1 MLDSMLQAGFVRR
14 LVIGLLIV
22 LVMLTPGCAR
32 SIKDSA
38 REPVSIES
46 LHEKGRPESSRPTA
60 LELQARLMSY
70 ADRYLAK
77 VSQATT
83 NYEKK
88 VKTRE
93 AKNFAQS
100 TFIFPD
106 LAVIGIAAGNDPA
119 SDLIDMVVFASLQR
133 EVLEAGWA
141 REILGSHSVEL
152 IAVQKNLEEQI
163 WRLAREILSPI
174 QQTELRQLIEAWRKA
189 NPQQRFVTSV
199 RFDDV
204 AILRGRNEISHAL
217 SDSIGLLAPID
228 QAVREAQG
236 IRLLAERG
244 AYIMQHIPPLLL
256 AQARYVVHEQ
266 VSPEQ
271 MDGLVRDF
279 SALSGSVAD
288 AQKAFAGLPQFI
300 TKEREALLH
309 EWDKRQDSLAALLAS
324 TAPVFEA
331 GKGMSADLRETVA
344 MLEKLLQSYEKSGTV
359 INDTIER
366 SQALVRYMDSTP
378 PFDPTKLLA
387 TLDALIRLG
396 QEIDHLAARLQTT
409 AGQNLELAVFSSYER
424 LLNAFFWRLL
434 LLVAAILA
442 LILIYRY
449 LSQRYLGGSRPGQ
462 NQS

>member
-1 MLDSMLQAGFVRR
+1 M
-14 LVIGLLIV
+14 
-22 LVMLTPGCAR
+22 
-32 SIKDSA
+32 
-38 REPVSIES
+38 
-46 LHEKGRPESSRPTA
+46 
-60 LELQARLMSY
+60 
-70 ADRYLAK
+70 
-77 VSQATT
+77 
-83 NYEKK
+83 
-88 VKTRE
+88 
-93 AKNFAQS
+93 
-100 TFIFPD
+100 
-106 LAVIGIAAGNDPA
+106 
-119 SDLIDMVVFASLQR
+119 
-133 EVLEAGWA
+133 
-141 REILGSHSVEL
+141 
-152 IAVQKNLEEQI
+152 
-163 WRLAREILSPI
+163 
-174 QQTELRQLIEAWRKA
+174 IEAWRKA

-331 GKGMSADLRETVA
+331 GKGMSADLRETLA

-409 AGQNLELAVFSSYER
+409 AGQNLELAVFGSYER

-449 LSQRYLGGSRPGQ
+449 LSQRYLGGSPRSEPIMNPGGDRAVRLFGLLLVLAVPGATPQAGMAPRRRRLGWMAVGLLSHNGQLPARHDIAERVHPPAPFARLVYERLQPGATLMVTDRPAMPQIRTQRAFG
-462 NQS
+462 SWPTPKAPDG